1 MDQVQSQSAG
11 PTALD
16 SVKARSRTISPNGS
30 FFALFFIL
38 FVLTNVIFGLSGA
51 SSVIA
56 ALNGGVSSA
65 HLNVQILFLA
75 WIACS
80 QFWLGAALLA
90 KGYESK

>member
-11 PTALD
+11 PTGLD
-16 SVKARSRTISPNGS
+16 SVKARVRTIAPSGS

-38 FVLTNVIFGLSGA
+38 FVLTNVVFGLTGGSTILR
-51 SSVIA
+51 V
-56 ALNGGVSSA
+56 LNGGVTA
-65 HLNVQILFLA
+65 GHYNVMILFLA